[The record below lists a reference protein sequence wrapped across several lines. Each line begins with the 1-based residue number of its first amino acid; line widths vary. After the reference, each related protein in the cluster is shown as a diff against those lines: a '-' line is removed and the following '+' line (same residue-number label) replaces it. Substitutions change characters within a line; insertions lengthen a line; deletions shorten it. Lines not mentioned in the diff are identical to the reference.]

1 LRSNQFDRTRP
12 SRAVDKP
19 FDPLAVAREEGPTIM
34 QSFHESANK
43 RSGKLTGILADVCA
57 FANTAGGVIFVGAG
71 PRNDKPKGLAN
82 VKEVEDE
89 MRADLT
95 ERLTPPLPIKID
107 QFQSQGANILR
118 LRVPKG
124 DNRPYCLDGNKFYVR
139 DETDTS
145 LAVRDEIVALI
156 QEVLMEAGK
165 LAPPRNQGRQ
175 ENRPRNDNN
184 RRQERPRPAENNQPE
199 VAESKDEA
207 IETLLP
213 SEIAIDANDAF
224 YLPQVGV
231 EIVYSEERNG
241 TQFHTIRD
249 LRNGHVITNVTRKG
263 ARKLWNYAIQQHE
276 DKRVRADKVEWQ
288 GNVGLVRS
296 QARAGKVRYDLALRE
311 GEQVRVFYGVTDDGM
326 EGPWAAFVQ
335 EEPS

>member
-1 LRSNQFDRTRP
+1 
-12 SRAVDKP
+12 
-19 FDPLAVAREEGPTIM
+19 
-34 QSFHESANK
+34 
-43 RSGKLTGILADVCA
+43 
-57 FANTAGGVIFVGAG
+57 
-71 PRNDKPKGLAN
+71 
-82 VKEVEDE
+82 
-89 MRADLT
+89 
-95 ERLTPPLPIKID
+95 
-107 QFQSQGANILR
+107 
-118 LRVPKG
+118 
-124 DNRPYCLDGNKFYVR
+124 VR

-199 VAESKDEA
+199 VAESKGEA